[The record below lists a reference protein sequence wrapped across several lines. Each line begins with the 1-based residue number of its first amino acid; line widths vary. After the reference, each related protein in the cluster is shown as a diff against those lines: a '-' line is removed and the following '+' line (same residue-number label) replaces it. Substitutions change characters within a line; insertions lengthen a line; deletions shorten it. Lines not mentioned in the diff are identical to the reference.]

1 MIPRHSGTVGFGPCR
16 TVVAAMSAAIF
27 IVLIPV
33 SSWPQ
38 DLFPAQIGKIKMGD
52 STSSVIDI
60 VKGSGTYEAQPA
72 TETQRPLL
80 KWLLPNNPYYKELSF
95 KFTEKDRLYLMRFE
109 LKKISRSDLRAM
121 KKTLFDKYGISWDDP
136 WRLKV
141 KGHDVLLYGPPEMG
155 RVYYF
160 EFSDPKTG
168 DKAYEVLDR
177 VMSAEDRPAKAA
189 AGKADHEKTPG
200 GAGSDARSVSPAGD
214 SGSPKDSQPAT
225 DGKSHPEQPLNA
237 LPQEI
242 NKPLPEKEVKT
253 DAKGQSQ

>member
-1 MIPRHSGTVGFGPCR
+1 MIPRHPGTVVFGTCR
-16 TVVAAMSAAIF
+16 AVVAALFAAVLL
-27 IVLIPV
+27 VLIPV
-33 SSWPQ
+33 SSWPL
-38 DLFPAQIGKIKMGD
+38 DPFPAKIDKIKMGD
-52 STSSVIDI
+52 STSSVIGMI
-60 VKGSGTYEAQPA
+60 KGAGTYEAQPG
-72 TETQRPLL
+72 TEIQRPLV

-95 KFTEKDRLYLMRFE
+95 KFTEKDRLYLIRFD

-160 EFSDPKTG
+160 EFSNPKTG
-168 DKAYEVLDR
+168 DRAYEVLDR

-189 AGKADHEKTPG
+189 SGKANQEEEPDVV
-200 GAGSDARSVSPAGD
+200 GSDTRSVSPGDD
-214 SGSPKDSQPAT
+214 SGSLKDSQPAT

-237 LPQEI
+237 LPQKISE
-242 NKPLPEKEVKT
+242 PLPEKEVKT